1 VAHKKRE
8 SDMTTQLGQKFSAAM
23 AVLMIGWA
31 LAGCG
36 GRETN
41 SANDTKVDDIASVT
55 GPQESDRATGQK
67 TKDADQRGG
76 SLSQAKLNRILS
88 RQSGSQISVRYL
100 MEMMLDG
107 QPARMKGELVPTAT
121 GSDLRLTMQLAIQ
134 GAVDII
140 VVGKFSYVSTGGG
153 RYVKSE
159 VDPAAAANATP
170 EEIAGP
176 VFEGIVEANFAT
188 VLCVPDHACVRY

>member
-1 VAHKKRE
+1 
-8 SDMTTQLGQKFSAAM
+8 MTTQLGQKFSAAM

-159 VDPAAAANATP
+159 VDPATAANATP

-188 VLCVPDHACVRY
+188 VLCVPGPRLR